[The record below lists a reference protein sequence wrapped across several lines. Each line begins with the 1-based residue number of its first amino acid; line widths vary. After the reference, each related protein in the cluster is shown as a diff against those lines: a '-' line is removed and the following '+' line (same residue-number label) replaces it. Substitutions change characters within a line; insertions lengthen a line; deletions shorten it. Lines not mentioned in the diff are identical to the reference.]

1 MPAFAA
7 PIEVTQAAL
16 HRIGEEELQSLDDN
30 ASAARVH
37 LSNYEGIV
45 RALFARHAWT
55 FATKTLDLT
64 YQSAVTLGSWESA
77 YVWPAEVMNIRYVQY
92 APDPLTPGIGGRQ
105 LRSGDYTIENG
116 KLLTLGPE
124 IKLQVVATVRAP
136 ESVWPGDFAE
146 AVVTRLQGLYLEA
159 LCDKPQDARIAKRD
173 AEGMIRDAIVRDKRQ
188 NPGVSFIKVPLAE
201 AWRGRGMRR
210 H

>member
-45 RALFARHAWT
+45 RAYFARHAWT

-64 YQSAVTLGSWESA
+64 FQSAVALGGWESA
-77 YVWPAEVMNIRYVQY
+77 YVWPAEVMNIRWVQL
-92 APDPLTPGIGGRQ
+92 ADGGRQ
-105 LRSGDYTIENG
+105 LRSGDYTIEDG
-116 KLLTLGPE
+116 KLLTRGQYD
-124 IKLQVVATVRAP
+124 LQIVATVRAP
-136 ESVWPGDFAE
+136 EASWPGDFSE

-173 AEGMIRDAIVRDKRQ
+173 AEMMVRDAIVRDKRQ
-188 NPGVSFIKVPLAE
+188 NPGINFIKTPLAE
-201 AWRGRGMRR
+201 AWRGRRSARG
-210 H
+210 